1 MKTSSFERHWIPR
14 IMLLL
19 HAVGVAGI
27 LAGYGQYFLDF
38 TAANLF
44 INGLLAAWA
53 DWDQRHASWIL
64 AFIGGIADRYIKLY
78 KTLNKEEKITI
89 ISAETL
95 SSDEQGEVLSA
106 LKANPLNAGKEF
118 TLEFTI
124 DETIKGGL

>member
-1 MKTSSFERHWIPR
+1 MTQFNAGLES
-14 IMLLL
+14 
-19 HAVGVAGI
+19 VGTFHPLTIKFLEV
-27 LAGYGQYFLDF
+27 LAENKKLIY
-38 TAANLF
+38 
-44 INGLLAAWA
+44 
-53 DWDQRHASWIL
+53 
-64 AFIGGIADRYIKLY
+64 IGGISDRYIKLY

-95 SSDEQGEVLSA
+95 TSGEQSEVLSA